1 MSDNVSGVQVGERG
15 RIVGVFRRQSKEFG
29 FGERKQSDHFKQGSG
44 MI

>member
-1 MSDNVSGVQVGERG
+1 MSDKVGSVQVGERG
-15 RIVGVFRRQSKEFG
+15 RIVGVFGRQSKELG

>member
-1 MSDNVSGVQVGERG
+1 MTDKVRSVQVGERG
-15 RIVGVFRRQSKEFG
+15 RIVGVFRRQSKGFG